1 VDFHNVQDLQQFE
14 ELLRRVKTALEI
26 NEDSIRSLMA
36 LNDKLRQL
44 SSDGDKSLWIQVD
57 VEAEQ
62 QLAIFGRYK
71 RNVETLLQNVHGR
84 ASLVGVSDIQVGTRA
99 DDSGCSSTMYLT
111 SRTP

>member
-1 VDFHNVQDLQQFE
+1 M
-14 ELLRRVKTALEI
+14 KTALEI
-26 NEDSIRSLMA
+26 NEDSIRSLIA

-44 SSDGDKSLWIQVD
+44 SSDEDKSLWIQVE

-62 QLAIFGRYK
+62 QLAIFGRHK
-71 RNVETLLQNVHGR
+71 RNVEALLQNVHGR
-84 ASLVGVSDIQVGTRA
+84 ASLVGVSDIYRLGIGA